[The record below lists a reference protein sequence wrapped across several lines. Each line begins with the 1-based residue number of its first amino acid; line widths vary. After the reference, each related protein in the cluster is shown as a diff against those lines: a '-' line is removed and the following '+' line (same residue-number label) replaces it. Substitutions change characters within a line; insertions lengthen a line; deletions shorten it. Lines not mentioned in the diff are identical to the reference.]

1 MWDLY
6 TVSGVAG
13 LCMLFKSLLTSSDA
27 LAGPGSSLSRA
38 GEEQHP
44 IPSAATSP
52 APLRID
58 FESLCKLE

>member
-6 TVSGVAG
+6 TASGVAG

-38 GEEQHP
+38 GEEHP

-58 FESLCKLE
+58 FESLFKLE